1 MKEIW
6 KVYVKN
12 DMIEMYTFTMH
23 KSKKIKKKMYK
34 IWTPPSTNITYLN
47 VYM

>member
-23 KSKKIKKKMYK
+23 KSKKIKKKCIKYELL
-34 IWTPPSTNITYLN
+34 PPQISHI
-47 VYM
+47 